1 MAAPDAP
8 PEPRDTG
15 NESLRRELEV
25 LKPELQL
32 IKSEVRWLFLG
43 QCGSRSMMLTGS
55 LHLFPGSHHVL
66 LHILRSRPQA
76 QRCVTE
82 LKAQVNR
89 LEAEVDEQRTHK
101 QMAMVENEHLR
112 MEVEALRT
120 ANVANV
126 GAQIGFKEADGE
138 SALASR
144 WRRVVAK
151 H

>member
-1 MAAPDAP
+1 M
-8 PEPRDTG
+8 
-15 NESLRRELEV
+15 
-25 LKPELQL
+25 
-32 IKSEVRWLFLG
+32 
-43 QCGSRSMMLTGS
+43 
-55 LHLFPGSHHVL
+55 FPGSHHVL